1 MCLGCERLQQRAISV
16 MNQVLEELK
25 VKKHP
30 DKPTPGVWK
39 KGLNR
44 FSPDELTISQQMLS
58 RMATNLTGL
67 QEQQACPRKRGP
79 AINACKHIGADL

>member
-39 KGLNR
+39 KGLIFWVNR
-44 FSPDELTISQQMLS
+44 FSPDGLKISQQ
-58 RMATNLTGL
+58 T
-67 QEQQACPRKRGP
+67 
-79 AINACKHIGADL
+79 